1 MRKPIVA
8 LAALLLSSPTFAQ
21 DARLLPF
28 TGEWHGVGEAREGVN
43 APWESA
49 SCEITIEW
57 QRGLRSNGVCEG
69 ARGRFS
75 AGGTIEVN
83 GNTLTGSFMA
93 PHFVDMA
100 QAPTVELVNGAL
112 VSRYVFERDGASF
125 QFALTV
131 RRVGNQLAMQ
141 TEMLI
146 DGRYQEVGHLTL
158 TAD

>member
-1 MRKPIVA
+1 M
-8 LAALLLSSPTFAQ
+8 ALLLSSPALAQ

-28 TGEWHGVGEAREGVN
+28 TGVWHGVGEAREGIN

-75 AGGTIEVN
+75 AGGVVSVDGDTIA
-83 GNTLTGSFMA
+83 GNFMA

-100 QAPTVELVNGAL
+100 EASVQLVNGAL
-112 VSRYVFERDGASF
+112 VSRYTFEADGASF

-131 RRVGNQLAMQ
+131 RRVGNQLTMQ
-141 TEMLI
+141 TDMLI
-146 DGRYQEVGHLTL
+146 DGRFQEVGHLTL